1 MTFASFTHLPK
12 HQTGIKL
19 VKKSEIL
26 HFYTF
31 KVLFI
36 QLKVVYL

>member
-19 VKKSEIL
+19 VKKSEVSDI
-26 HFYTF
+26 YTP
-31 KVLFI
+31 KMWFI
-36 QLKVVYL
+36 R